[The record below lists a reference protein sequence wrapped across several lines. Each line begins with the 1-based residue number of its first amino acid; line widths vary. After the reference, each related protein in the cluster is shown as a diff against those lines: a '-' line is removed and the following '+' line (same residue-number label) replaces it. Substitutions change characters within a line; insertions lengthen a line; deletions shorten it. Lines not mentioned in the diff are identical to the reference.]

1 MTDEKKPEG
10 QSLTVEEVAVRL
22 NAHPSTVRELLNS
35 GKLKGFQ
42 LTRQWRVLPEELEEF
57 MNRQAVNQ

>member
-1 MTDEKKPEG
+1 MTKEEKPKG

-22 NAHPSTVRELLNS
+22 NAHPSTVRELLTS

-42 LTRQWRVLPEELEEF
+42 LIRQWRVLPEELKRFTDKE
-57 MNRQAVNQ
+57 AKD

>member
-1 MTDEKKPEG
+1 MTEDDKPEG
-10 QSLTVEEVAVRL
+10 KSLTVEEVAERL

-42 LTRQWRVLPEELEEF
+42 LVRQWRVTPEELEKF
-57 MNRQAVNQ
+57 MNQGVSQ